1 MTSSDSDFVP
11 VSMEYLFLDKEDSEL
26 TIADKEFLNSTN
38 LVWTRNTV
46 RDISVR
52 NAIYEQTDNFDSENA
67 PNL

>member
-52 NAIYEQTDNFDSENA
+52 NAIYEQIDNFDSENA